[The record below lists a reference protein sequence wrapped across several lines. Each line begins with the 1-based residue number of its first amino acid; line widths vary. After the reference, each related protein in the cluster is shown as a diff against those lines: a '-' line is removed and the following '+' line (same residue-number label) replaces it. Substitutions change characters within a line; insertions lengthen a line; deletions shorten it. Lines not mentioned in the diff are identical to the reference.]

1 MKNNRISRINRI
13 NKSNLDYFNLNIG
26 INETRILL
34 TIVIILIIILLFRKK
49 FNITLEKIIV
59 FSILFLL
66 FLIITK
72 NIVVTLISASIIFL
86 LINLIMKY
94 RYTIEKFESI
104 KNLEKEEPVLDL
116 NNIFANDSVKK
127 SGENIQELLKQIN
140 GGIELKDTDIV
151 ETGEIKVNA
160 DKYSDDKKPN
170 ALRDSQKEAYE
181 LINTV
186 SALKDTITTLAPVLA
201 EGRKIMDLFQS
212 LKI

>member
-1 MKNNRISRINRI
+1 MKNNKINRI
-13 NKSNLDYFNLNIG
+13 NKANLDYFNLNIG
-26 INETRILL
+26 VNETRILI

-49 FNITLEKIIV
+49 YSITVEKIIV
-59 FSILFLL
+59 FSTLFLL

-86 LINLIMKY
+86 LVNLIMKY
-94 RYTIEKFESI
+94 RYTIEKFDSI
-104 KNLEKEEPVLDL
+104 KNLEKEAPVIDL
-116 NNIFANDSVKK
+116 NNIFSNDVVKK

-140 GGIELKDTDIV
+140 GGIELKDSDTI
-151 ETGEIKVNA
+151 ETGEIKVDVN
-160 DKYSDDKKPN
+160 KYNDDKKPN
-170 ALRDSQKEAYE
+170 ALKDSQKEAYE

-186 SALKDTITTLAPVLA
+186 SALKDTITTLAPVLS

>member
-1 MKNNRISRINRI
+1 MKNNRINRI

-104 KNLEKEEPVLDL
+104 KNLEKDEPVLDL